1 MGPRSGVVP
10 AEGIMPIY
18 RAYLLDKENRIKS
31 FEAVEADSDDK
42 ALAAAKQYARGHDVE
57 VWLLD
62 RKVGRL
68 GKR

>member
-1 MGPRSGVVP
+1 MVPRSGVVP

-42 ALAAAKQYARGHDVE
+42 ALAAAKQ
-57 VWLLD
+57 
-62 RKVGRL
+62 
-68 GKR
+68 